1 MAGIASTTISSE
13 FASLLSFSGGD
24 VRRPATTMLFSFTLV
39 EVRDLVDE
47 LLDEL
52 GLGTCSG
59 VLDPLSLPFGDNRND
74 CITGN
79 IDLSDRRSFV
89 LVVFDP
95 ADVGREGIDALDNV
109 FALGTTLAMAD
120 EEGLALSSSVE
131 LSTDCTTVS
140 SAVDSPTAGAAIS
153 PLKVH
158 VVSALDPEVIV
169 AIAK

>member
-1 MAGIASTTISSE
+1 
-13 FASLLSFSGGD
+13 
-24 VRRPATTMLFSFTLV
+24 MLFFFTLV
-39 EVRDLVDE
+39 EVRDLVNE

-52 GLGTCSG
+52 GLGNCSG
-59 VLDPLSLPFGDNRND
+59 VLDPLSLPFDNHRND

-79 IDLSDRRSFV
+79 IGLSDRRSLA

-95 ADVGREGIDALDNV
+95 ADVGREGVDALDDV
-109 FALGTTLAMAD
+109 FALGTTMATA
-120 EEGLALSSSVE
+120 EGLALSSSVE
-131 LSTDCTTVS
+131 LSTDCTTMS

-158 VVSALDPEVIV
+158 VVSALDPEVIA

>member
-1 MAGIASTTISSE
+1 
-13 FASLLSFSGGD
+13 
-24 VRRPATTMLFSFTLV
+24 MLFSFTLV

-47 LLDEL
+47 
-52 GLGTCSG
+52 
-59 VLDPLSLPFGDNRND
+59 
-74 CITGN
+74 
-79 IDLSDRRSFV
+79 
-89 LVVFDP
+89 
-95 ADVGREGIDALDNV
+95 
-109 FALGTTLAMAD
+109 
-120 EEGLALSSSVE
+120 GLALFSLVE